1 MNPTIIITAIIALTL
16 LIGLWLLKPR
26 NSLRNLLDEHR
37 QKQDQH
43 LLENFKYIQ
52 DTIHKGMQ
60 ESRQQLREY
69 LEMNTKQLVNRFD
82 ALTLT
87 TENKLK
93 EISGQVE
100 KRLNEGFEKTTA
112 TFTDVIKRLALIDEA
127 QKNIT
132 ALSSEVISLQD
143 ILNDKRSRGA
153 FGEVQL
159 SALIRN
165 MIPESHFE
173 LQATLSNGKRP
184 DCLLKL
190 PEPTGNMAIDS
201 KFPLEDFQRMLSTEE
216 PQEKK
221 TAEQQF
227 KIAIRKHIQ
236 DIASKYIIP
245 GETADGAM
253 MFIPAEA
260 VFAEIHSYHPDL
272 VTEAHRSKVWMVS
285 PTTMMAVL
293 TTARAVLKDDATKK
307 QVHIIR
313 EHLNALAKDFER
325 FEQRMSNLAKHIKQA
340 NTDAEQVHTSAQKIT
355 SRFMQIEKVELQGHN
370 PITNPSISK
379 ILSEKEGILSTE
391 E

>member
-1 MNPTIIITAIIALTL
+1 MLILTCFLALMSVL
-16 LIGLWLLKPR
+16 LSALLLWKARTKDNTKEVLQELFDR
-26 NSLRNLLDEHR
+26 HR
-37 QKQDQH
+37 ISQDQR

-69 LEMNTKQLVNRFD
+69 LEMNTKELITRFD

-87 TENKLK
+87 TDTKLK
-93 EISGQVE
+93 EIGEHVE
-100 KRLNEGFEKTTA
+100 KRLSEGFEKTTS

-143 ILNDKRSRGA
+143 ILSDKRSRGA

-165 MIPESHFE
+165 MIPETHFE

-201 KFPLEDFQRMLSTEE
+201 KFPLEDFQRFISAEASD
-216 PQEKK
+216 KK
-221 TAEQQF
+221 LLEQQF
-227 KIAIRKHIQ
+227 KMSIKKHIQ

-245 GETADGAM
+245 GETADGAV
-253 MFIPAEA
+253 MFIPAES

-272 VTEAHRSKVWMVS
+272 VSEAQRAKVWMVS

-313 EHLNALAKDFER
+313 EHLNMLAKDFQR
-325 FEQRMSNLAKHIKQA
+325 FEKRMENLAKHIQQA
-340 NTDAEQVHTSAQKIT
+340 NVDAEQVHTSAQKIT
-355 SRFMQIEKVELQGHN
+355 SRFMQIEQVELATHR
-370 PITNPSISK
+370 PELES
-379 ILSEKEGILSTE
+379 L
-391 E
+391 